1 MIHFSDKQMLN
12 FRQEWSWIV
21 SDRVAEFDDVL
32 HRPISSTSTVQART
46 RDLIGKWESIEPEE
60 PVDIGVEY
68 FREMLSSLQDEG
80 EDIRKIY
87 DWARSMSSYLQE
99 LNAQRA
105 LVIWTETFERFAR
118 GKRDP
123 AKHIDED
130 VLEGLSESFLRD
142 AYKPGLDFAMRVRRS
157 EQKWLS
163 GHGRRTEFDELLWVN
178 FFVERDVDPG
188 HIVSVGYGEILVREW
203 WRVVRTSLSEE
214 QIAQLRREQIE
225 NTKAFAKSRIPS
237 WKVDDSIDE
246 TMVCSGFPPF
256 DTLRQV

>member
-1 MIHFSDKQMLN
+1 MPLSDKQMLN
-12 FRQEWSWIV
+12 FSHAWPWII

-32 HRPISSTSTVQART
+32 HRPISATSAVQART
-46 RDLIGKWESIEPEE
+46 QDLLGKWETIEPDE
-60 PVDIGVEY
+60 PVDIGLGN

-80 EDIRKIY
+80 EDIQKIY
-87 DWARSMSSYLQE
+87 DWARSISRFLQE
-99 LNAQRA
+99 VNAHRA
-105 LVIWTETFERFAR
+105 MAIWRETFERFAR

-142 AYKPGLDFAMRVRRS
+142 AYKPWLDFATRVRTS

-163 GHGRRTEFDELLWVN
+163 GRRTEFDELLWDN

-188 HIVSVGYGEILVREW
+188 STVSIGYGRIRIREW
-203 WRVVRTSLSEE
+203 WRVVRTSLSKE

-246 TMVCSGFPPF
+246 TMVCSGFPAF
-256 DTLRQV
+256 DTLRP

>member
-1 MIHFSDKQMLN
+1 MMSLSDEQMLN

-32 HRPISSTSTVQART
+32 HRPISVTSAMQAHT
-46 RDLIGKWESIEPEE
+46 RELIGKWETIESDE
-60 PVDIGVEY
+60 PVDIGVGY
-68 FREMLSSLQDEG
+68 FREMLSLLQDEG

-87 DWARSMSSYLQE
+87 DWARSMSQFLQE

-105 LVIWTETFERFAR
+105 IGIWRETFERFAR
-118 GKRDP
+118 GKRNP
-123 AKHIDED
+123 AKHIAED

-142 AYKPGLDFAMRVRRS
+142 AYKPWLDFAMRVRTS
-157 EQKWLS
+157 EPKWLS
-163 GHGRRTEFDELLWVN
+163 GRGRRTEFDELLWDN
-178 FFVERDVDPG
+178 FFGEREVDPG
-188 HIVSVGYGEILVREW
+188 HIVSVGYGQVRVREW

-214 QIAQLRREQIE
+214 QMMQLRREQIE
-225 NTKAFAKSRIPS
+225 NTKAFAQSRIPS

-256 DTLRQV
+256 DTLRP